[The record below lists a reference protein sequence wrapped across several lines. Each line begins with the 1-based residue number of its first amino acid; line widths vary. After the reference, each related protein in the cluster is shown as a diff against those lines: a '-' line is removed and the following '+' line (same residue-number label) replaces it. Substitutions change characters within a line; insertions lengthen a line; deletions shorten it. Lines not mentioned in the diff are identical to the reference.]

1 MVRVTE
7 KGPLESSL
15 VCQKHSTS
23 CRVSAAGVPSDD
35 KISQMGQALKSTP
48 TRHRPRCFLNRG
60 SSLLSHSLTAEVMHR
75 LAGQGG

>member
-7 KGPLESSL
+7 KGPLESSV

-35 KISQMGQALKSTP
+35 KFLKWA
-48 TRHRPRCFLNRG
+48 RP
-60 SSLLSHSLTAEVMHR
+60 
-75 LAGQGG
+75 